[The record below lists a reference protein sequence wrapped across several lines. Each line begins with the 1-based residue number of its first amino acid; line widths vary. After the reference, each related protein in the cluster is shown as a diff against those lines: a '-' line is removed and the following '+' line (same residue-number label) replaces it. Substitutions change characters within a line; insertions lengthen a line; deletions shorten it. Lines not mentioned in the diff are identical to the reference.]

1 MNRRRALLAAG
12 LGTPLILIVLVIL
25 LTTAAVAA
33 LGRDQQARLNSQA
46 AQKTA
51 CTRNNTDTTVDT
63 AAVTEQ
69 VQAVLSGSHAKASKP
84 AQGLER
90 PQEQIPNAKII
101 QEEGEARRVPPRG
114 QVIAIATA
122 LQESRLRN
130 LSSGDRDSLGLFQ
143 QRPSWGTP
151 EQRQDPRRAS
161 RKFYSRL
168 LKVKGWQQL
177 PLTEAAQKVQRS
189 GFPDAYAQW
198 EPLATA
204 LQHALTN
211 TPAGDGGDGNDQQQT
226 DAAALVAL
234 FGHTSCGQT
243 DTSRDD
249 SDGSKFGKIPA
260 GARPDGYQIPAD
272 APPQVRTALR
282 WALDQLGT
290 PYQWGGTCTNPHG
303 KNPTERCDCS
313 SLMQRAYGVA
323 GVKLTRT
330 TYTQVREGRSVSVN
344 VLKPGDLL
352 FTHDGPKGPGHV
364 GMYMGHGL
372 IVHAPQTGDVV
383 RVTKLAAWKRGIV
396 AARRLIN

>member
-1 MNRRRALLAAG
+1 MNRRRALLTAG
-12 LGTPLILIVLVIL
+12 LGMPLIFIVLVIVL
-25 LTTAAVAA
+25 ATAAVAA
-33 LGRDQQARLNSQA
+33 LGRDQQARLNNQT

-51 CTRNNTDTTVDT
+51 CSRNDTDTTVDT

-69 VQAVLSGSHAKASKP
+69 VQAVLSGGRAKASTSAK
-84 AQGLER
+84 GLDR

-101 QEEGEARRVPPRG
+101 REEGDAMRVPPRG

-130 LSSGDRDSLGLFQ
+130 LDHGDRDSLGLFQ
-143 QRPSWGTP
+143 QRPSWGTR
-151 EQRQDPRRAS
+151 EQRQDPRYAS

-168 LKVKGWQQL
+168 LKVGRWQQL

-211 TPAGDGGDGNDQQQT
+211 TPPGEGNGQQAT

-234 FGHTSCGQT
+234 FGKKPCGRT
-243 DTSRDD
+243 DTSQDEG
-249 SDGSKFGKIPA
+249 DGSEFGKVPA
-260 GARPDGYQIPAD
+260 GSRPGGYQIPAD

-330 TYTQVREGRSVSVN
+330 TYTQVNEGRSVSTDA
-344 VLKPGDLL
+344 LKPGDLL

-364 GMYMGHGL
+364 GMYMGRGL

-396 AARRLIN
+396 AARRFID

>member
-1 MNRRRALLAAG
+1 MNRRRALLTAG
-12 LGTPLILIVLVIL
+12 LGMPLIFIVLVIVL
-25 LTTAAVAA
+25 ATAAVAA
-33 LGRDQQARLNSQA
+33 LGRDQQARLNSQT

-51 CTRNNTDTTVDT
+51 CSRNDTDTTDT

-69 VQAVLSGSHAKASKP
+69 VQAVLSGGRAKASTSAK
-84 AQGLER
+84 GLNS

-101 QEEGEARRVPPRG
+101 QEEGDAMHVPPRG

-130 LSSGDRDSLGLFQ
+130 LDHGDRDSLGLFQ
-143 QRPSWGTP
+143 QRPSWGTR
-151 EQRQDPRRAS
+151 EQRQDPRYAS

-168 LKVKGWQQL
+168 LKIDRWQQL
-177 PLTEAAQKVQRS
+177 PLTEAAQKVQNS

-198 EPLATA
+198 GPLATA

-211 TPAGDGGDGNDQQQT
+211 TPAGDGNGQQTT

-234 FGHTSCGQT
+234 FGKKPCGRT
-243 DTSRDD
+243 DTPRNEG
-249 SDGSKFGKIPA
+249 DGSEFGKIPA
-260 GARPDGYQIPAD
+260 GSLPDGYQIPAD

-282 WALDQLGT
+282 WALDQLST

-330 TYTQVREGRSVSVN
+330 TYTQVNEGRSVSVN
-344 VLKPGDLL
+344 ALTPGDLL
-352 FTHDGPKGPGHV
+352 FTHNGPKGPGHV
-364 GMYMGHGL
+364 GMYMGDGL
-372 IVHAPQTGDVV
+372 IVHAPRTGDVV
-383 RVTKLAAWKRGIV
+383 RVTKLAAWKSGIV
-396 AARRLIN
+396 AARRLID

>member
-1 MNRRRALLAAG
+1 M
-12 LGTPLILIVLVIL
+12 PLIFIVLVIVL
-25 LTTAAVAA
+25 ATAAVAG
-33 LGRDQQARLNSQA
+33 LGRDQQARLNSQT

-51 CTRNNTDTTVDT
+51 CSRNDTDNTVDT

-69 VQAVLSGSHAKASKP
+69 VQAVLSGGRAKASTTSAK
-84 AQGLER
+84 GLGR

-101 QEEGEARRVPPRG
+101 QEEGDAMRVPPRG
-114 QVIAIATA
+114 QVIGIATA

-130 LSSGDRDSLGLFQ
+130 LDHGDRDSLGLFQ
-143 QRPSWGTP
+143 QRPSWGTE
-151 EQRQDPRRAS
+151 EQRQDPRYAS

-168 LKVKGWQQL
+168 LKVDRWQQL

-211 TPAGDGGDGNDQQQT
+211 TPPGEGNSQQSS
-226 DAAALVAL
+226 DAVALVAL
-234 FGHTSCGQT
+234 FGKKSCSRT
-243 DTSRDD
+243 DTSQDEGH
-249 SDGSKFGKIPA
+249 GSEFGKIPA
-260 GARPDGYQIPAD
+260 GSRPDGYQIPAD

-303 KNPTERCDCS
+303 REPTERCDCS

-330 TYTQVREGRSVSVN
+330 TYTQVNEGRAVSTDA
-344 VLKPGDLL
+344 LKPGDLL
-352 FTHDGPKGPGHV
+352 FTHDDPKGPGHV
-364 GMYMGHGL
+364 GMYMGRGL

-396 AARRLIN
+396 AARRLID